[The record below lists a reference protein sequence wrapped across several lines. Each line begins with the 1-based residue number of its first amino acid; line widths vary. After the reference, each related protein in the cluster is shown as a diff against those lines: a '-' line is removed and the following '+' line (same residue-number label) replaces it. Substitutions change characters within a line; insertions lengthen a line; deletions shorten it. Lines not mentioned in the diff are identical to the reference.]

1 MPLRGW
7 DRAGAAAGTAAVVL
21 LFAGE
26 VLGGND
32 THTPAAGTGQHIV
45 TYYAANH
52 TGVLAGTYLHG
63 VAVLLLLWF
72 AATLAATVRSSGQ
85 DAMATLIATASAVT
99 AAAFGLWLVITAGLA
114 FGAGLGQAPG
124 AAQVL
129 YQLRY
134 LAQTLWSLPVAALTA
149 ATAVAVLRGRVL
161 PRWHGW
167 FSAATALAFLAGGAG
182 MARAGFFAPDGG
194 YGFLLFWLLPLW
206 LLVTGLGLLRRAP
219 AARDAAAAPGQ
230 IATPVP

>member
-7 DRAGAAAGTAAVVL
+7 ERAGAAMGIAVVVL
-21 LFAGE
+21 LFVGE
-26 VLGGND
+26 ALGGD
-32 THTPAAGTGQHIV
+32 DLHPTATDSGQHV
-45 TYYAANH
+45 TAFYAANH
-52 TGVLAGTYLHG
+52 AGVLAGTYVHG
-63 VAVLLLLWF
+63 VAVLGLLWF
-72 AATLAATVRSSGQ
+72 AATLAGTVRASGQ

-99 AAAFGLWLVITAGLA
+99 AGAVGLWLMLTATLA
-114 FGAGLGQAPG
+114 FGAGPGQDPG
-124 AAQVL
+124 AAQLL

-134 LAQTLWSLPVAALTA
+134 LAQTFWSLPVAALSG

-167 FSAATALAFLAGGAG
+167 FSAATALAFLVGGAD
-182 MARAGFFAPDGG
+182 MARTGFFAADGD

-206 LLVTGLGLLRRAP
+206 LVVIGIGLLRGPRA
-219 AARDAAAAPGQ
+219 AHDAAAAA

>member
-1 MPLRGW
+1 MGIMV
-7 DRAGAAAGTAAVVL
+7 AVVL
-21 LFAGE
+21 LAGE

-32 THTPAAGTGQHIV
+32 AHPTATAPGQHIV
-45 TYYAANH
+45 AFYAANH
-52 TGVLAGTYLHG
+52 TSSLAGTYVQG

-72 AATLAATVRSSGQ
+72 AATLAATVRASGQ
-85 DAMATLIATASAVT
+85 DAMATLIAAASAVT
-99 AAAFGLWLVITAGLA
+99 AAAIGLWLIITAALA
-114 FGAGLGQAPG
+114 FGAGPGQDPG

-134 LAQTLWSLPVAALTA
+134 LTQTLWSLPVAALTA

-167 FSAATALAFLAGGAG
+167 FSVATALAFLAGGAD
-182 MARAGFFAPDGG
+182 MARAGFFAPHGG

-206 LLVTGLGLLRRAP
+206 LLVTGISLLRRP
-219 AARDAAAAPGQ
+219 AAARRGAAAPAQ

>member
-7 DRAGAAAGTAAVVL
+7 DRAGAAAGIAAVVL

-26 VLGGND
+26 VAGGND
-32 THTPAAGTGQHIV
+32 AHPPATASGQHIAAF
-45 TYYAANH
+45 YAANH
-52 TGVLAGTYLHG
+52 AGILAGTYVHG
-63 VAVLLLLWF
+63 VAVLLLWF
-72 AATLAATVRSSGQ
+72 AATLAATVRTRGQ
-85 DAMATLIATASAVT
+85 DAMATLITAASAVT
-99 AAAFGLWLVITAGLA
+99 AAAFGLWLVITAALA
-114 FGAGLGQAPG
+114 FGAGPGQDPG
-124 AAQVL
+124 AVQLL

-206 LLVTGLGLLRRAP
+206 LLATSLGLLRRP
-219 AARDAAAAPGQ
+219 RPARDAAAAPGQ

>member
-7 DRAGAAAGTAAVVL
+7 DRAGAAAGIAAVVL

-26 VLGGND
+26 VVGGND
-32 THTPAAGTGQHIV
+32 AHPPATGTGQHIAAF
-45 TYYAANH
+45 YAANH
-52 TGVLAGTYLHG
+52 AGILAGTYVHG
-63 VAVLLLLWF
+63 AAVLLLLWF
-72 AATLAATVRSSGQ
+72 AAVLAATVRARGQ
-85 DAMATLIATASAVT
+85 DAMATLITAASAVT
-99 AAAFGLWLVITAGLA
+99 AAAFGLWLVITAALA
-114 FGAGLGQAPG
+114 FGAGPGQDPG
-124 AAQVL
+124 AVQLL

-134 LAQTLWSLPVAALTA
+134 LTQTLWSLPVAALIA

-167 FSAATALAFLAGGAG
+167 FSAATAVAFLAGGAG

-206 LLVTGLGLLRRAP
+206 LLVTGIGLLRRTPP
-219 AARDAAAAPGQ
+219 AHHAAAAPAQ